1 MGIADGG
8 NTSVLAILAW
18 VVAGALAIAI
28 GGVILGICAYRRGRE
43 AEARLRRLEAAVGEF
58 CEALRARLSFERG
71 RSRPDS
77 RSHRSVPAREPKLGG
92 RPKQEGQEKAA

>member
-8 NTSVLAILAW
+8 SMGQASFASVLATLSW

-28 GGVILGICAYRRGRE
+28 GGVILGICAYRRGRQ

-58 CEALRARLSFERG
+58 CEALRARLALERG
-71 RSRPDS
+71 RPN
-77 RSHRSVPAREPKLGG
+77 LGSG
-92 RPKQEGQEKAA
+92 SKEEGQEEAA